1 MELMKEAE
9 AMNIQIRTSK
19 QFIMAE
25 NLKNRTG
32 NAAGGGNYV
41 GYEDEEDNF

>member
-25 NLKNRTG
+25 NLKNRN
-32 NAAGGGNYV
+32 NAAGGANYV